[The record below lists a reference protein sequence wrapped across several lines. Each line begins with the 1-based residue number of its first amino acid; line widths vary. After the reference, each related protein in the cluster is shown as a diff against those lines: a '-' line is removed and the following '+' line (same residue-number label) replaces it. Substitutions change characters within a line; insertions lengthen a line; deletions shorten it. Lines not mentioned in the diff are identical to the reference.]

1 MLVTVVTDQNSGMKR
16 KPSIIEAIKNP
27 KLFGSLP
34 RFKNLVTW
42 TSWLVVLKAIFG
54 LPMTADDLAI
64 FDRHTGRASPPT
76 GGSKETYLI
85 IGRRGGKSFISA
97 LITCFIACFIDFKP
111 FITVGETLVV
121 MCLARDKEQA
131 RIVFRYVKAIL
142 NHVPALRGMIVDQRA
157 DEIELTTGVTIMVKA
172 SDFGGVRGP
181 TIACV
186 VADEI
191 AFWPS
196 QGANPD
202 DEVLSAIRPAMATIP
217 DAKLLAISTGYA
229 QVGALFDAHKE
240 HYGKDDDE
248 VLIWQS
254 DTAAMNPTISQK
266 FIDKEI
272 EKDPEAGRA
281 EWLGLFRED
290 VSAAFPLEVL
300 ERCIIAGRSE
310 LPPSPHVL
318 QYFGFVDPSGGRHDS
333 FTLAI
338 AHQHYDS
345 DRVVLDAVRATRPP
359 FDPAEVVKEYSQFL
373 KLYRITSVVGDNY
386 AGEWPVAEFAKNG
399 IGYQLSEQTK
409 SQLYLSLIPQ
419 LTSKKVELLD
429 NDKLKTEFRRLER
442 RRGRSGKDTIDHPPR
457 GSDDIANA
465 VAGVVSVAQYSGN
478 AIEQLIEMNEDAP
491 ERKMSSWNLSN
502 DGLFGDSAGLGR
514 AKYDW

>member
-1 MLVTVVTDQNSGMKR
+1 MKR

-34 RFKNLVTW
+34 RFKNLATW

-54 LPMTADDLAI
+54 LPMTAADVAI
-64 FDRHTGRASPPT
+64 FIRHTGRITPPE
-76 GGSKETYLI
+76 GGSKETYLV

-97 LITCFIACFIDFKP
+97 LITCFIACFLDFKP

-142 NHVPALRGMIVDQRA
+142 NHVSALRSMIVDQRT

-217 DAKLLAISTGYA
+217 DAKLLCISTGYA
-229 QVGALFDAHKE
+229 QVGALYDAHKE
-240 HYGKDDDE
+240 HYGKDDD
-248 VLIWQS
+248 VLVWQS
-254 DTAAMNPTISQK
+254 DTASMNPTISQT

-290 VSAAFPLEVL
+290 VSAAFSLEL
-300 ERCIIAGRSE
+300 IEACTIPGRLE

-318 QYFGFVDPSGGRHDS
+318 QYFGFVDPSGGRHDA

-338 AHQHYDS
+338 AHLDHE
-345 DRVVLDAVRATRPP
+345 DRVILDAIRAARPP
-359 FDPAEVVKEYSQFL
+359 FDPAEVVKEYSQISKAYGL
-373 KLYRITSVVGDNY
+373 ASVIGDNY
-386 AGEWPVAEFAKNG
+386 GGEWPKAEFAKHG
-399 IGYQLSEQTK
+399 ITYELSEKTK
-409 SQLYLSLIPQ
+409 SELYLATIPVF
-419 LTSKKVELLD
+419 TSRRIELLD
-429 NDKLKTEFRRLER
+429 IEKMKTEFRRLER
-442 RRGRSGKDTIDHPPR
+442 RRGRSGKDSIDHPPR

-465 VAGVVSVAQYSGN
+465 VSGVICLAFEHAGQFVMPEAYGEITCSDLTFYMEGLAQGPMRDRY
-478 AIEQLIEMNEDAP
+478 
-491 ERKMSSWNLSN
+491 W
-502 DGLFGDSAGLGR
+502 
-514 AKYDW
+514 

>member
-1 MLVTVVTDQNSGMKR
+1 MKR
-16 KPSIIEAIKNP
+16 KPDIIEAIKNP

-34 RFKNLVTW
+34 RFKKLETW

-54 LPMTADDLAI
+54 LPMTGDDLVI
-64 FDRHTGRASPPT
+64 FNRHSGRTSPPI

-111 FITVGETLVV
+111 FITVGETLAV
-121 MCLARDKEQA
+121 MRLARDKDQA
-131 RIVFRYVKAIL
+131 RIVFRYIKAIL
-142 NHVPALRGMIVDQRA
+142 NHVPALRNMIVDQRA
-157 DEIELTTGVTIMVKA
+157 DEIELITGVTIMVKA

-217 DAKLLAISTGYA
+217 DAKLLCIITGYA
-229 QVGALFDAHKE
+229 QVGALYEAHKE

-248 VLIWQS
+248 VLVWQS
-254 DTAAMNPTISQK
+254 DTATMNPTISQK

-290 VSAAFPLEVL
+290 VTAAFPMEVI
-300 ERCIIAGRSE
+300 EACITSGRSE
-310 LPPSPHVL
+310 LSPSPDVQ
-318 QYFGFVDPSGGRHDS
+318 QYFAFVDPSGGRHDA

-338 AHQHYDS
+338 AHLDYE
-345 DRVVLDAVRATRPP
+345 DRVILDAIRATRSP
-359 FDPAEVVKEYSQFL
+359 FDPSEVVQEYSEFL
-373 KLYRITSVVGDNY
+373 KSYGLNIILGDNY
-386 AGEWPVAEFAKNG
+386 GGEWPKAEFAKHG
-399 IGYQLSEQTK
+399 ILYELSEKTK
-409 SQLYLSLIPQ
+409 SELYLAAIPVF
-419 LTSKKVELLD
+419 TSRRIGLLD
-429 NDKLKTEFRRLER
+429 IEKLKTEFRRLER

-457 GSDDIANA
+457 GSDDIANS
-465 VAGVVSVAQYSGN
+465 VAGVIWVTLEHAGQSV
-478 AIEQLIEMNEDAP
+478 IP
-491 ERKMSSWNLSN
+491 EAYGERVCSDLNFYLEGLSSRPTPDRYW
-502 DGLFGDSAGLGR
+502 
-514 AKYDW
+514 

>member
-1 MLVTVVTDQNSGMKR
+1 MTRRPN
-16 KPSIIEAIKNP
+16 IIEAIKNP

-34 RFKNLVTW
+34 RFKKLDTW
-42 TSWLVVLKAIFG
+42 ASWLVVLKTIFG
-54 LPMTADDLAI
+54 LPMTAHDVAL
-64 FDRHTGRASPPT
+64 FQRYTGRAYPPN

-111 FITVGETLVV
+111 FVTVGETLVV

-142 NHVPALRGMIVDQRA
+142 NHVPALKSMIVDQRA

-217 DAKLLAISTGYA
+217 DAKLLCISTGYA
-229 QVGALFDAHKE
+229 QTGALFDAHKQ
-240 HYGKDDDE
+240 HYGKDDDDIL
-248 VLIWQS
+248 VWQA

-266 FIDKEI
+266 FIDREL

-290 VSAAFPLEVL
+290 VTAAFPLEAI
-300 ERCIIAGRSE
+300 ERCIIPGRVE
-310 LPPSPHVL
+310 LAPSPHIT
-318 QYFGFVDPSGGRHDS
+318 QYFGFVDPSGGRHDA

-338 AHQHYDS
+338 AHHHPNEDS
-345 DRVVLDAVRATRPP
+345 VILDAIRAVRAP
-359 FDPAEVVKEYSQFL
+359 FDPSEVVKDYSNFL
-373 KLYRITSVVGDNY
+373 KSHGLHTIIGDNY
-386 AGEWPVAEFAKNG
+386 GGEWPKAEFAKQG
-399 IGYQLSEQTK
+399 ISYELAENTK
-409 SQLYLSLIPQ
+409 SELYLAMVPTVCSR
-419 LTSKKVELLD
+419 KVELLD
-429 NDKLKTEFRRLER
+429 NEKLKTELRRLER
-442 RRGRSGKDTIDHPPR
+442 KTARNGRESIDHPPR

-465 VAGVVSVAQYSGN
+465 VAGVTWLVFQNGGQLTMPEAYGERVCSG
-478 AIEQLIEMNEDAP
+478 
-491 ERKMSSWNLSN
+491 WNFYM
-502 DGLFGDSAGLGR
+502 DGLAQEPVPDR
-514 AKYDW
+514 YW

>member
-1 MLVTVVTDQNSGMKR
+1 MAKQIT
-16 KPSIIEAIKNP
+16 IIDAIKNRR
-27 KLFGSLP
+27 LFGALP
-34 RFKNLVTW
+34 RFKKLDSW
-42 TSWLVVLKAIFG
+42 AAWLVVLKAIFG
-54 LPMTADDLAI
+54 LGMTADDLVV
-64 FDRHTGRASPPT
+64 FNRHTGRATPPT

-97 LITCFIACFIDFKP
+97 LITCFIACFIDFNP
-111 FITVGETLVV
+111 FITVGETLVM

-142 NHVPALRGMIVDQRA
+142 NYIPALRSMIIDQRA

-217 DAKLLAISTGYA
+217 DAKLLCISTGYA
-229 QVGALFDAHKE
+229 QVGALYDAHKE
-240 HYGKDDDE
+240 HFGKDDDE

-254 DTAAMNPTISQK
+254 DTASMNPTISQT

-290 VSAAFPLEVL
+290 VSAAFPLELL
-300 ERCIIAGRSE
+300 EGCTIPGRLE
-310 LPPSPHVL
+310 LLPSPHVP
-318 QYFGFVDPSGGRHDS
+318 QYFAFVDPSGGRHDT

-338 AHQHYDS
+338 THQHYDQ
-345 DRVVLDAVRATRPP
+345 DRIVLDAVRAIRPP
-359 FDPAEVVKEYSQFL
+359 FDPGEVVKEYCEVS
-373 KLYRITSVVGDNY
+373 KLYGLTSLVGDNY
-386 AGEWPVAEFAKNG
+386 GGEWPKAEFAKHG
-399 IGYQLSEQTK
+399 IHYELSEKTK
-409 SQLYLSLIPQ
+409 SELYLAMIPV
-419 LTSKKVELLD
+419 LTSRRIELLD
-429 NDKLKTEFRRLER
+429 IDKMKSEFRRLER
-442 RRGRSGKDTIDHPPR
+442 RRGRSGKDSIDHPPR
-457 GSDDIANA
+457 GSDDIANSI
-465 VAGVVSVAQYSGN
+465 AGIIGLASQNAGESVMPEVYGERTCTDWNFYAERLSG
-478 AIEQLIEMNEDAP
+478 LNE
-491 ERKMSSWNLSN
+491 RRTFW
-502 DGLFGDSAGLGR
+502 
-514 AKYDW
+514 

>member
-1 MLVTVVTDQNSGMKR
+1 MKR

-34 RFKNLVTW
+34 RFKKLETW
-42 TSWLVVLKAIFG
+42 TNWIVVLKTIFG
-54 LPMTADDLAI
+54 LPMTTEDLVI
-64 FDRHTGRASPPT
+64 FNRHTGRITPPE

-121 MCLARDKEQA
+121 MCLAKDKDQA
-131 RIVFRYVKAIL
+131 RIVFRYVK
-142 NHVPALRGMIVDQRA
+142 
-157 DEIELTTGVTIMVKA
+157 
-172 SDFGGVRGP
+172 DFGGVRGP

-229 QVGALFDAHKE
+229 QVGALYDAHKE
-240 HYGKDDDE
+240 HYGKDEDE

-254 DTAAMNPTISQK
+254 DTASMNPTISQK

-272 EKDPEAGRA
+272 EKDPDAGRA

-300 ERCIIAGRSE
+300 ERCIVASRLE

-338 AHQHYDS
+338 AHPNYDL
-345 DRVVLDAVRATRPP
+345 DHIVLDAVRAVRPP
-359 FDPAEVVKEYSQFL
+359 FDPAEVVKEYCLVL
-373 KLYRITSVVGDNY
+373 KLYRISNVVGDNY

-419 LTSKKVELLD
+419 LTSNKVELLD
-429 NDKLKTEFRRLER
+429 NDRLKTEFRRLER
-442 RRGRSGKDTIDHPPR
+442 RRGRSGKDSIDHPPR

-465 VAGVVSVAQYSGN
+465 VAGVTCLTLEHAGQFVMPEAYGEITCSDLTFYLEGLAQGP
-478 AIEQLIEMNEDAP
+478 MR
-491 ERKMSSWNLSN
+491 ERYW
-502 DGLFGDSAGLGR
+502 
-514 AKYDW
+514 

>member
-1 MLVTVVTDQNSGMKR
+1 VKR
-16 KPSIIEAIKNP
+16 KPNIIEAIKNA

-34 RFKNLVTW
+34 RFRKLDTW
-42 TSWLVVLKAIFG
+42 ISWLVVLKAIFG
-54 LPMTADDLAI
+54 LPMTADELVI
-64 FDRHTGRASPPT
+64 FQRHTGRASPSLD
-76 GGSKETYLI
+76 GSKETYLI

-97 LITCFIACFIDFKP
+97 LITCFIACFIDFKQNVT
-111 FITVGETLVV
+111 IGETLAV
-121 MCLARDKEQA
+121 MCLARDKDQA

-142 NHVPALRGMIVDQRA
+142 NHVPALRNMIVDQRA

-217 DAKLLAISTGYA
+217 DAKLLCISTGYA
-229 QVGALFDAHKE
+229 QVGALYEAHKE
-240 HYGKDDDE
+240 HFGKEDDE
-248 VLIWQS
+248 VLVWQA
-254 DTAAMNPTISQK
+254 DTATMNPTISQT

-272 EKDPEAGRA
+272 EKDSEAGRA

-300 ERCIIAGRSE
+300 EACIISGRLQ
-310 LPPSPHVL
+310 LPPSPDVRH
-318 QYFGFVDPSGGRHDS
+318 YFGFSDPSGGRHDA

-338 AHQHYDS
+338 AHLDYEDH
-345 DRVVLDAVRATRPP
+345 VVLDAVRATRPP
-359 FDPAEVVKEYSQFL
+359 FDPTEVVKEYCEFL
-373 KLYRITSVVGDNY
+373 KTYGVLSAVGDHY
-386 AGEWPVAEFAKNG
+386 AGEWPKAEFAKNG
-399 IGYQLSEQTK
+399 ILYELSEKTK
-409 SQLYLSLIPQ
+409 AELYLAAIPVF
-419 LTSKKVELLD
+419 TSRRVELLD
-429 NDKLKTEFRRLER
+429 IEKMKNEFRRLER
-442 RRGRSGKDTIDHPPR
+442 RRGRSGKDSIDHPPR

-465 VAGVVSVAQYSGN
+465 VAGVICLAS
-478 AIEQLIEMNEDAP
+478 E
-491 ERKMSSWNLSN
+491 
-502 DGLFGDSAGLGR
+502 SAGQFVIPEACGERTCTEWTFYREGLSGLSAR
-514 AKYDW
+514 ERLW